1 MSMIILSKEEVER
14 IVNSFDCAEKLTF
27 SDFIDFEPDCKIYKL
42 KDNNGDN
49 FMLICRD
56 YQFDDTD
63 AEERIFANELGITIL
78 DRFKYNQD
86 FFFISKNFD
95 DFEYIFSLARIAQWE
110 IFEFFRVNMNVS
122 MNTQIHL
129 EILKLY
135 EKYLLKPVSE
145 FSVQD
150 YNGFEQEMWNLKE
163 KFSYKSSPFLLLPDP
178 AKDADFFMMNASSD
192 GFIEPVLADKQKYL
206 EMMQESYEKLK
217 NELA

>member
-49 FMLICRD
+49 FILICRD

-95 DFEYIFSLARIAQWE
+95 DFEYIFSLTRIAQWE